1 MTSIRASALASGYVS
16 EPSRLKPGSCIP
28 EPARNAVQR
37 TTAFHVAIPRR
48 IAYQSASG
56 SNKVRN
62 SSGLQL
68 AAADWLLRDC
78 ADCLI
83 LRQSR
88 GDLDGTAVPLAVAG
102 AAESD
107 RGAPAGDKD
116 AGSRCSGF
124 PGRGVIRAADSSSFR
139 RSQRPWRA
147 RPRHRRNRVSR
158 QCIPNSRDSPPRR
171 DTGIAS
177 EEEWNISLQNAPLN
191 ESGLNEDG
199 SSWYRESGEDV
210 GENGYRCRWSIMGG
224 RSSDGKRCVGGYG
237 EGRPGR
243 WEEVELGK
251 GAGGMAGGD
260 ARGRGR
266 ERVPLP
272 VEHHGEEEFRRKDLS
287 YRSSYTCY
295 PTPLSSPF
303 PPFPPYSLPFHS
315 PFSSPSL
322 PPPPQ
327 HPPSGAEKS
336 GRNAMGARWWEDMAK
351 LDTDPPPL
359 VSPPP
364 PYSLILL
371 FPPAGAEKS
380 GRNAV
385 GASWWETW
393 QEVLR
398 RDEWS
403 GIARIERSAHK
414 QAKSRTDAWTEK
426 WWEKYNERGWTEK
439 GAYKFG
445 RHEGQSWWEKWGEQ
459 YDGRGAVLKWTD
471 KWAEQDDNGSKWGD
485 KWEERF
491 TNGVGRRQGE
501 TWHLSPSSSRW
512 SRTWGE
518 EHYGDGKVHKYGRS
532 TSGEVWD
539 VVVEEPTYYEGTPHY
554 GWAEATANSLQLLAI
569 EPMERGGEA

>member
-1 MTSIRASALASGYVS
+1 M
-16 EPSRLKPGSCIP
+16 
-28 EPARNAVQR
+28 
-37 TTAFHVAIPRR
+37 
-48 IAYQSASG
+48 
-56 SNKVRN
+56 
-62 SSGLQL
+62 
-68 AAADWLLRDC
+68 
-78 ADCLI
+78 

-88 GDLDGTAVPLAVAG
+88 DDLDGTAVPRAVAG
-102 AAESD
+102 VAESD
-107 RGAPAGDKD
+107 RGVRVGDKD
-116 AGSRCSGF
+116 AGSRFSGF
-124 PGRGVIRAADSSSFR
+124 PGRAVIRAADSSSFR

-147 RPRHRRNRVSR
+147 RPRHHRNRVSR

-177 EEEWNISLQNAPLN
+177 EEEWNISLQSAPLN

-224 RSSDGKRCVGGYG
+224 RSSDGSVQWK
-237 EGRPGR
+237 ET
-243 WEEVELGK
+243 WW
-251 GAGGMAGGD
+251 
-260 ARGRGR
+260 
-266 ERVPLP
+266 
-272 VEHHGEEEFRRKDLS
+272 
-287 YRSSYTCY
+287 
-295 PTPLSSPF
+295 
-303 PPFPPYSLPFHS
+303 
-315 PFSSPSL
+315 
-322 PPPPQ
+322 
-327 HPPSGAEKS
+327 EKS
-336 GRNAMGARWWEDMAK
+336 DWTGYKE
-351 LDTDPPPL
+351 L
-359 VSPPP
+359 
-364 PYSLILL
+364 
-371 FPPAGAEKS
+371 GAEKS

-459 YDGRGAVLKWTD
+459 YDGRGAVLKCRGGRGGASSTTGG
-471 KWAEQDDNGSKWGD
+471 EQYSSGEMLDGQVGGAGRLTGSKWGD

-539 VVVEEPTYYEGTPHY
+539 VVVEEPTYYE
-554 GWAEATANSLQLLAI
+554 
-569 EPMERGGEA
+569 

>member
-1 MTSIRASALASGYVS
+1 MTSIRTGAVASGQAIES
-16 EPSRLKPGSCIP
+16 LRLKSGSCVP
-28 EPARNAVQR
+28 ESARSAVQR
-37 TTAFHVAIPRR
+37 ITTFHVAIPRR
-48 IAYQSASG
+48 IAFQTAQSLRATNSTIISSLDRHRSESSRAFLNS
-56 SNKVRN
+56 SNCLS
-62 SSGLQL
+62 SSGLRL
-68 AAADWLLRDC
+68 AAADWLLKDG
-78 ADCLI
+78 ADCL
-83 LRQSR
+83 LSR
-88 GDLDGTAVPLAVAG
+88 RPCNADSTALLTAREASGKGV
-102 AAESD
+102 
-107 RGAPAGDKD
+107 D
-116 AGSRCSGF
+116 AGLKDVGF
-124 PGRGVIRAADSSSFR
+124 GYSSSPGGVIRAAVSSSFR
-139 RSQRPWRA
+139 RSQRPWRV
-147 RPRHRRNRVSR
+147 RPGQRRTTSRVSR

-177 EEEWNISLQNAPLN
+177 EEDWNISLQNAPLN

-210 GENGYRCRWSIMGG
+210 GDNGYRCRWSIMGG
-224 RSSDGKRCVGGYG
+224 RNP
-237 EGRPGR
+237 EGSVQ
-243 WEEVELGK
+243 WKE
-251 GAGGMAGGD
+251 
-260 ARGRGR
+260 
-266 ERVPLP
+266 
-272 VEHHGEEEFRRKDLS
+272 
-287 YRSSYTCY
+287 TWW
-295 PTPLSSPF
+295 
-303 PPFPPYSLPFHS
+303 
-315 PFSSPSL
+315 
-322 PPPPQ
+322 
-327 HPPSGAEKS
+327 EKS
-336 GRNAMGARWWEDMAK
+336 DWTGYKE
-351 LDTDPPPL
+351 L
-359 VSPPP
+359 
-364 PYSLILL
+364 
-371 FPPAGAEKS
+371 GAEKS

-398 RDEWS
+398 TDEWS

-471 KWAEQDDNGSKWGD
+471 KWAEQDDDGSKWGD

-518 EHYGDGKVHKYGRS
+518 EHYGNGKVHKYGKS

-539 VVVEEPTYYEGTPHY
+539 VVVDEPTYYEATPHY

-569 EPMERGGEA
+569 EQMERGET